1 MLEKGRKEAIVG
13 LESEEEIMFLINKN
27 AKFRENIKRGLF
39 TLGFKIKGKI
49 SAYKDDVKTDI
60 FIKIDDTVFGVS
72 IKSSTGTSFH
82 QLDRRRLEDWKS
94 LLDMPDDIF
103 DTLKKAILRIAHNAK
118 ACFILPEDRH
128 RISEFFLL
136 NIERIINE
144 IFVKNEQSLK
154 LLMINDKVKRKL
166 YLFKIEDVIRFLMKN
181 AFNISFSKKGIIK
194 LGDFITIQ
202 RKSGDGRHIKI
213 PKTEWSHPGNE
224 LQFKF
229 SPIKFAEYVKDTK
242 IIPFYYLEMER
253 KK

>member
-103 DTLKKAILRIAHNAK
+103 DTPKKAILRIAHNAK